1 MYKSAMNERRSNP
14 PFTNGVPE
22 MLLLHLLAR
31 EPMYGYQLVQAIREA
46 SGQTLEFGEGCI
58 YPILHRLE
66 AEGLVSSRRQTA
78 AGRSRV
84 VYRTTAAGSRQ
95 LRGSIDNWERI
106 VAAVRQVLGGAE
118 HNRLLGGDE
127 HGRPAL
133 AT

>member
-1 MYKSAMNERRSNP
+1 MYKAAMTERRTNP

-22 MLLLHLLAR
+22 MLLLHLLSR
-31 EPMYGYQLVQAIREA
+31 EPMYGYQLVQAIK
-46 SGQTLEFGEGCI
+46 SSSQQSLEFGEGCI

-66 AEGLVSSRRQTA
+66 ADGLLSSKRETV

-84 VYRTTAAGSRQ
+84 VYRTTAAGLKQ
-95 LRGSIDNWERI
+95 LSASVGNWDRI
-106 VAAVRQVLGGAE
+106 LTAVNQVLGRD
-118 HNRLLGGDE
+118 H

>member
-1 MYKSAMNERRSNP
+1 MSAKRTNP

-31 EPMYGYQLVQAIREA
+31 EPLYGYQLVQAIREA

-66 AEGLVSSRRQTA
+66 ADGLLSSRRQTVG
-78 AGRSRV
+78 GRSRV

-95 LRGSIDNWERI
+95 LGASVDHWQRI
-106 VAAVRQVLGGAE
+106 TAAVRQVLGAAE
-118 HNRLLGGDE
+118 QNRLLGGDG
-127 HGRPAL
+127 HGRPAV